1 MDTTTAP
8 EPATPTASTRTAAR
22 QTGTPRV
29 SDVMHG
35 PVVAVDTS
43 DNLWTAMDVMLTRGL
58 RHLVV
63 TRGGRAHGI
72 LSDRDLA
79 ATWAMDPIG
88 LKNRQAGRTAAP
100 AEQVFLSPDTDVVAA
115 AVRMRELGV
124 DALVVVAST
133 GAPLG
138 VVTDHDLLGV
148 LAVLIRAHA

>member
-8 EPATPTASTRTAAR
+8 ESATRTAAT
-22 QTGTPRV
+22 QQVEAPRV

-63 TRGGRAHGI
+63 TRDGRAHGI

-88 LKNRQAGRTAAP
+88 LKNRHAGNTAAP
-100 AEQVFLSPDTDVVAA
+100 ADRMFLAPDTDVVTA

-148 LAVLIRAHA
+148 LAVLIRARG